1 MNDISTYAQQG
12 EKPCQS
18 NCKREPILTENG
30 PVIVCHF
37 CQRIVRDFTKWS

>member
-1 MNDISTYAQQG
+1 MNDISTYAQEG
-12 EKPCQS
+12 EKSCQS

-37 CQRIVRDFTKWS
+37 CKRIVRDFTK